1 MLGDHPV
8 HATVATGDLARARTF
23 YEEKLGLKVEP
34 GQGGEEEGGGL
45 MFRSGATQL
54 LVYQSQFAG
63 TGEATVATW
72 LVNDFDAVAAD
83 LRSRGVTFEQYDLP
97 GVKTDADGIASED
110 GFKAAWFKDPDGN
123 ILNITQM

>member
-8 HATVATGDLARARTF
+8 NATVATSDLTRARKF
-23 YEEKLGLKVEP
+23 YEDTLGLKVEP
-34 GQGGEEEGGGL
+34 GQEREEEGGGL
-45 MFRSGATQL
+45 VFRSGSTHI

-63 TGEATVATW
+63 TGEATAATW
-72 LVNDFDAVAAD
+72 LVDDFDAVAAD

-97 GVKTDADGIASED
+97 GVKTDAEGIAAGDGI
-110 GFKAAWFKDPDGN
+110 KLAWFKDPDGN